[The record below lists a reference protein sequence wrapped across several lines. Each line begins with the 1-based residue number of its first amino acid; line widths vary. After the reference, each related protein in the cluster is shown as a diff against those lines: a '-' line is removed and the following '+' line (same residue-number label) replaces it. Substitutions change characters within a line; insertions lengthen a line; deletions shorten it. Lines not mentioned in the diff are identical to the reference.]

1 MISRQ
6 RKTALKVWCRTHCRL
21 FWEKKKNLFF
31 RQFLCVSSI
40 ETFYPKETLA
50 SFSFST
56 EVETVSRPFPCPSFH
71 GNSLLETPLWFF
83 FLRRSRVLFVSSS
96 SLFKK
101 EVLYCFCFFSCVIV
115 KSSLSGLM
123 KSHTNWR
130 LWRKWLT
137 NHSLS
142 EYKIERRSRLTK
154 QDSLGVWKI
163 FNEGFIPFSSYD
175 GLFLKKRRRQQVTER
190 FKKESPFMQ
199 RNPSI
204 MNHVDHKDHRHIF
217 HIFSHK
223 RYTCYSSQ
231 A

>member
-83 FLRRSRVLFVSSS
+83 FLETITS
-96 SLFKK
+96 SLCVLLFSFQERSSLLLLLLFLCHCQVFYVRSH
-101 EVLYCFCFFSCVIV
+101 EVSHELKIV
-115 KSSLSGLM
+115 KKMTHQSFSQWIQNRETIKVDEARLS
-123 KSHTNWR
+123 WC
-130 LWRKWLT
+130 
-137 NHSLS
+137 
-142 EYKIERRSRLTK
+142 
-154 QDSLGVWKI
+154 V
-163 FNEGFIPFSSYD
+163 
-175 GLFLKKRRRQQVTER
+175 
-190 FKKESPFMQ
+190 
-199 RNPSI
+199 
-204 MNHVDHKDHRHIF
+204 KDL
-217 HIFSHK
+217 
-223 RYTCYSSQ
+223 
-231 A
+231 